1 MRPIDAD
8 ELRKYKVT
16 GEIGS
21 LSGDF
26 IPGYAIA
33 TAPTVDAVEV
43 VRCKDCKHRG
53 MEGACPMCH
62 DEYDVDEG
70 WYTIDNAKD
79 DGFCDRGERWD
90 ENADD

>member
-8 ELRKYKVT
+8 AFWKDLELAPDDWAKGRTIKAF
-16 GEIGS
+16 
-21 LSGDF
+21 LD
-26 IPGYAIA
+26 A
-33 TAPTVDAVEV
+33 APTIEAKPV